1 MKYIISIDIGGT
13 TFNAGLFSEKL
24 DLIDITS
31 KDKIRNYKNKK
42 EIIAAIFDQITF
54 LIKSN
59 RIKRDNIL
67 CIGVASPGPID
78 ILNGKILDTINL
90 KSFRNYNLTEDFT
103 RRLGVQTF
111 IQNDANLFALGEWF
125 SDYQKSKAFIGVTI
139 GTGFG
144 VGLILNGEIF
154 KGANG
159 MAMEY
164 GISPFKWG
172 VCEDNISIRYLRKR
186 SKKIYTN
193 ELSPR
198 IIEEKYFEN
207 DSDAVSIYNDF
218 GENLGI
224 AISHIINMIDP
235 DVITIGGG
243 LSNAFKCFSKTM
255 FKSIEKHSPSYLYN
269 KILINASLNKEKS
282 TMLGASIFARNTVRN
297 V

>member
-31 KDKIRNYKNKK
+31 KDKIRNYKSKR
-42 EIIAAIFDQITF
+42 EIIDAIFHQITF

-59 RIKRDNIL
+59 RLKIDNIL

-103 RRLGVQTF
+103 RRLGIQTF

-125 SDYQKSKAFIGVTI
+125 SNYKKSKVFVGITI

-164 GISPFKWG
+164 GVSPFKWG
-172 VCEDNISIRYLRKR
+172 ICEDNISIRYIRKR
-186 SKKIYTN
+186 SKDLYKN

-198 IIEEKYFEN
+198 VIEKKYFEN
-207 DSDAVSIYNDF
+207 DLDAISIYNDF

-224 AISHIINMIDP
+224 AMSHIVNMIDP
-235 DVITIGGG
+235 DVIAIGGG
-243 LSNAFKCFSKTM
+243 LSNAFKCFSKKM
-255 FKSIEKHSPSYLYN
+255 FESIKKHSPSYSYN
-269 KILINASLNKEKS
+269 KILINTSLNKEKS
-282 TMLGASIFARNTVRN
+282 TMLGASIFARNAMKN